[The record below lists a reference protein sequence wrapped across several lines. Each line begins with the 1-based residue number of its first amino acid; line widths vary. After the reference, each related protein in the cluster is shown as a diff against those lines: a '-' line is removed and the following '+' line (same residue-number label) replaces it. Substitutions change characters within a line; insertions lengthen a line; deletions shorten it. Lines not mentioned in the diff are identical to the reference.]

1 MERDL
6 NWQQQ
11 RNKND
16 GWRYRE
22 TNMAWYD
29 RFLGIGTEKLNPS
42 QPFIGLEEGLA
53 IDTREKKDNYRSAY
67 EELEVV
73 NRAVNMIVDD
83 SADIPFDIGEKIL
96 GMTPIVQNV
105 RRTKVDLLLNKEPNP
120 FQDIN
125 SFKRNLIIDLLID
138 GNIFIYF
145 DGAHLY
151 HLPAQ
156 NVTIEADT
164 QTYVNKYVYD
174 GHIDYTPKE
183 IIHIKEN
190 SFHSIYRGVPRLKAA
205 YRTMYLLDSMRKF
218 QDNFFKNG
226 AVPGL
231 VLKSPNTLS
240 DRIKERML
248 VAWGQRYN
256 PKNGGRRPLILDGGL
271 EVDSL
276 TKVNFKELDFQPS
289 IAANE
294 KVILEAMGV
303 PPILMDGGN
312 NANIRPNHRLYYLE
326 TILPIVRKINHALER
341 YFGFK
346 VTEDVH
352 GVPALQPELR
362 DQAAYY
368 ATLVNTGIMTPNE
381 VREAMNMESIDGHD
395 ELRIP
400 ANIAGSAAD
409 PSEGGRP
416 PEEEENNEQTSDS

>member
-1 MERDL
+1 
-6 NWQQQ
+6 
-11 RNKND
+11 
-16 GWRYRE
+16 
-22 TNMAWYD
+22 MAWYD
-29 RFLGIGTEKLNPS
+29 RFLGIEREEKLNPA
-42 QPFIGLEEGLA
+42 QRYIGLEEGLA

-83 SADIPFDIGEKIL
+83 SADIKYSVNAK
-96 GMTPIVQNV
+96 VQGISPVVENV
-105 RRTKVDLLLNKEPNP
+105 RRTRVDLLLNKEPNP

-125 SFKRNLIIDLLID
+125 TFKRNLVIDLLID
-138 GNIFIYF
+138 GNIFIYY

-164 QTYVNKYVYD
+164 DTYVSKYVYD
-174 GHIDYTPKE
+174 GQIEYSPKE

-190 SFHSIYRGVPRLKAA
+190 SFHSIYRGVPRLKPA
-205 YRTMYLLDSMRKF
+205 YRTMYLMDSMRKF

-240 DRIKERML
+240 EKIKERML
-248 VAWGQRYN
+248 QAWSTRYN
-256 PKNGGRRPLILDGGL
+256 PRNGGRRPLILDGGL

-294 KVILEAMGV
+294 KVILEALGV
-303 PPILMDGGN
+303 PPILLDGGN

-326 TILPIVRKINHALER
+326 TVLPIVRKIAYACER
-341 YFGFK
+341 YFGFEL
-346 VTEDVH
+346 VEDVTN
-352 GVPALQPELR
+352 VPALQPELR

-368 ATLVNTGIMTPNE
+368 ATLVNTGIMSPNE
-381 VREAMNMESIDGHD
+381 ARDALGKEPLEGHD
-395 ELRIP
+395 DLRVP

-409 PSEGGRP
+409 PTEGGRP
-416 PEEEENNEQTSDS
+416 PEESEENNE